1 MALTPCVRSESRLE
15 TVMSCI
21 FALGVTLASLFV
33 IVGIILSH
41 YSGTGLDLLA
51 ERDDFIHK
59 ANFFRLIGSLMIGRN
74 IPHGPLL
81 FVTLGM
87 VSLVLTPLLA
97 VAAAFVHFTLTRNL
111 KFAVITLVV
120 MTILLISLAVH

>member
-1 MALTPCVRSESRLE
+1 MALTSCVKSESRLE

-41 YSGTGLDLLA
+41 RSGTGLDLLT
-51 ERDDFIHK
+51 ERVDFIHK
-59 ANFFRLIGSLMIGRN
+59 SNFFRLIWSLVRGANM
-74 IPHGPLL
+74 PHGPLL

-87 VSLVLTPLLA
+87 ICLVLTPLLA
-97 VAAAFVHFTLTRNL
+97 VAAAFVHFILTRNL

-120 MTILLISLAVH
+120 MGILLTSLAIH